1 MMELVLATR
10 NKDKIREIKNILR
23 GLPVKLFSV
32 QDYPGTPEVE
42 EDGKTLQENAIKKA
56 ATIAR
61 FTGKWALADDT
72 GLEVAALDGAPGVYA
87 ARFAGPDCRYID
99 NNRKILRLMVGLPRS
114 RRRAQFKCVI
124 ALADPKGKTK
134 TVLGII
140 NGYIGL
146 EMKGKHGFGYDPVFV
161 VPEYNKTFAQLGLK
175 TKNKISHRALALEKM
190 KKVLTLLACK
200 KAAAIVASKG

>member
-1 MMELVLATR
+1 
-10 NKDKIREIKNILR
+10 
-23 GLPVKLFSV
+23 
-32 QDYPGTPEVE
+32 
-42 EDGKTLQENAIKKA
+42 
-56 ATIAR
+56 
-61 FTGKWALADDT
+61 
-72 GLEVAALDGAPGVYA
+72 
-87 ARFAGPDCRYID
+87 
-99 NNRKILRLMVGLPRS
+99 
-114 RRRAQFKCVI
+114 
-124 ALADPKGKTK
+124 
-134 TVLGII
+134 LGII